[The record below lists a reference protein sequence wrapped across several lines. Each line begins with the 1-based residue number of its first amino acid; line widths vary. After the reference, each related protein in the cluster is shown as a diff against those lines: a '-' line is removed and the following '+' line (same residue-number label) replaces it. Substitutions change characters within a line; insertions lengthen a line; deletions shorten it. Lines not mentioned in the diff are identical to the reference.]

1 MASESVINVSKMVQ
15 DSSRC
20 NLGHACSF
28 CPQETTCKRDKPRH
42 NKELLEKRLDNFGM
56 VILVMANK
64 GGVGKSTVAANLAV
78 SLARVGYQVGLAD
91 ADIHGPNA
99 PRIFGLQDERV
110 KVKADGINTPSY
122 QLTGRK
128 QSLKLGSLAFLLPE
142 PDTPVVW
149 RDAYKHDYIHHMIGS
164 FNWET
169 LDFLVV
175 DMPPGTGNELITLS
189 DLLENSAVRVVL
201 VSSADAVALQD
212 SLKACRFCRERG
224 LPVLGLVENFAGATC
239 PHCNEDFELFPRSK
253 EIECFENAGIPTL
266 ARLPFSP
273 LIAQGAESGKP
284 ASSDETSPIGR
295 LFGHLAAKCRD
306 AALEESRTTMSREL
320 TGLFEENDGPIELE
334 LEQRQEVQGL
344 IEREKQK
351 LQRLKPQSSEH
362 G

>member
-1 MASESVINVSKMVQ
+1 MASESVINVSKPVR

-78 SLARVGYQVGLAD
+78 SLAQAGYQAGLAD

-99 PRIFGLQDERV
+99 PRIFGLQHERV
-110 KVKADGINTPSY
+110 KVTAEGIDTPAY
-122 QLTGRK
+122 QLGGK
-128 QSLKLGSLAFLLPE
+128 NQSLKLGSLAFLLPE
-142 PDTPVVW
+142 PNTPVVW

-189 DLLENSAVRVVL
+189 DLLENSSVRVIL

-253 EIECFENAGIPTL
+253 EIERFETAGIPTL
-266 ARLPFSP
+266 ARLPFSS
-273 LIAQGAESGKP
+273 LIAGGAESGKP
-284 ASSDETSPIGR
+284 ASSDKTSPIGR
-295 LFGHLAAKCRD
+295 LFEQLAAKCRD
-306 AALEESRTTMSREL
+306 AAVADSRTVMSREL
-320 TGLFEENDGPIELE
+320 TGLFEENDDAAEPGM
-334 LEQRQEVQGL
+334 EQPQQVREL
-344 IEREKQK
+344 IEIEKQK
-351 LQRLKPQSSEH
+351 LQRLKLQSPEH
-362 G
+362 D

>member
-1 MASESVINVSKMVQ
+1 MANESVINVSKIEQ

-28 CPQETTCKRDKPRH
+28 CPQEMTCKRDKPRH

-56 VILVMANK
+56 VLLVMANK
-64 GGVGKSTVAANLAV
+64 GGVGKSTVAANLAI
-78 SLARVGYQVGLAD
+78 SLTQAGYQVGLAD

-110 KVKADGINTPSY
+110 KVKAEGINTPFY
-122 QLTGRK
+122 QLTGK
-128 QSLKLGSLAFLLPE
+128 NQSLKLGSLAFLLPE

-189 DLLENSAVRVVL
+189 GLLENSSVRVIL
-201 VSSADAVALQD
+201 VSSADAIALQD
-212 SLKACRFCRERG
+212 SLKASRYCQESG
-224 LPVLGLVENFAGATC
+224 LPVLGLVENFAGTTC

-253 EIECFENAGIPTL
+253 EIEHFENAGIPTL
-266 ARLPFSP
+266 ARLPFSS
-273 LIAQGAESGKP
+273 LIAEGAESGIP
-284 ASSDETSPIGR
+284 ASSDKKSPIGR
-295 LFGHLAAKCRD
+295 LFEQLATKCREV
-306 AALEESRTTMSREL
+306 ALEDSRITMGNEL
-320 TGLFEENDGPIELE
+320 TSLFEENDKPVDLDSK
-334 LEQRQEVQGL
+334 QQQQVQEL
-344 IEREKQK
+344 IEIEKQK
-351 LQRLKPQSSEH
+351 LQRLKLQSSGH
-362 G
+362 D

>member
-1 MASESVINVSKMVQ
+1 MASESVINVSKIVQ

-42 NKELLEKRLDNFGM
+42 NKELLENRLDNFGM
-56 VILVMANK
+56 VLLVMANK

-78 SLARVGYQVGLAD
+78 SLAQADYNVGLAD

-110 KVKADGINTPSY
+110 KVTAGGINTPSY
-122 QLTGRK
+122 RLAGRN

-212 SLKACRFCRERG
+212 SLKACRFCQERG

-253 EIECFENAGIPTL
+253 EIERFENAGIPTL
-266 ARLPFSP
+266 ARLPFSS
-273 LIAQGAESGKP
+273 LIAAGAESGKP
-284 ASSDETSPIGR
+284 ASSDKTSPIGR
-295 LFGHLAAKCRD
+295 LFEQLAAKCRD
-306 AALEESRTTMSREL
+306 AALEESRILMSREL
-320 TGLFEENDGPIELE
+320 AGLFEESDGPADLDM
-334 LEQRQEVQGL
+334 EQRQQVQGF
-344 IEREKQK
+344 IETEKQK
-351 LQRLKPQSSEH
+351 LQRLKPQSSGH
-362 G
+362 D